1 MNQRFPSV
9 GNLIVFIIQYQIN
22 YTVPLSLCT
31 ILIDI
36 HLRNPFKKFY
46 FQVSS
51 GEYSISDSFT
61 DGDSSSEMSESQ
73 PGGLN
78 RRLQRK
84 SHHYDNGPIKYREGE
99 VMGFVSTN
107 V

>member
-1 MNQRFPSV
+1 MTNSSSKNPMLGRMQLASFHQPVGCNKGDVFNPSDF
-9 GNLIVFIIQYQIN
+9 GLLPEN
-22 YTVPLSLCT
+22 VP
-31 ILIDI
+31 DE
-36 HLRNPFKKFY
+36 
-46 FQVSS
+46 VSS